1 MTKANAATQSKKPQR
16 DLRSDGEGYHMS
28 MSSNPA
34 KIVFSLDPRGLQ
46 MTNSRTASDPDM
58 AHQNLTVAFNLA
70 SLELPVFPCL
80 AKPKGNKK
88 AKAPHTSQGFY
99 DATTSQEQIK
109 AWWEKWPDALV
120 GVPTGAIT
128 GFSVLDGDIDRE
140 TGKPVGEEEIVEIGL
155 SHPEAVKIRT
165 PSGGVQLIF
174 SHVAGAKTSSKQV
187 ASHIDT
193 RGDGGYIVAP
203 ECIMPNGSQYIY
215 EGRRLAEA
223 LNANDLPPYPLV
235 KVEQATAREKERKK
249 TAKHADN
256 TTLNSASISD
266 FGKARATDTET
277 LEATRAALAIAP
289 NVLIREDWVK
299 LAASLRA
306 GFGHTLREDF
316 IAFSCRYTKGDCTT
330 AEAEHVWNSTVPNTV
345 TTIAPALALLKA
357 EMDEAAWKALWR
369 QVLSSRDHSKQ
380 VAQIGTTNAAEP
392 AIRLVLKDDPVDLWD
407 NFDPPKLPEGLLPPL
422 IEQFALLNGKQMGA
436 DPAGLAVAALVTC
449 AAAIPDQVQIKVK
462 RHDKWKESARLWAA
476 MVGPPSAKKS
486 PIISKATEPLCSL
499 DINMMRAWQKRVQ
512 KYNALSPEKQK
523 GKQRPPQTR
532 LRIEDAT
539 IEATQQVLAGSP
551 WGILLLQDELSGFF
565 GAMDKYNAGKG
576 AQADR
581 AFWLRSF
588 NGGQY
593 AINRIT
599 RGATV
604 IENVSVSM
612 LGGIQPEPL
621 IKIAGD
627 AADDGLL
634 QRLFPIMLR
643 TASIGRD
650 EPMPP
655 INDRYEN
662 LISFLREISPPGIL
676 KTDFLEF
683 DDGAQVIRR
692 NLEAKHLELQSLETI
707 NRKLAS
713 HIGKY
718 DGLFARLCVVWH
730 CVEHSECADPVDS
743 HRELPATV
751 TEGTAQ
757 RVADFLHRF
766 LLPHA
771 LAFYSGVLGLSDDHD
786 RLASIAGYI
795 LAHKPDRI
803 TNRDVQR
810 GDRKMRGL
818 KEYETRPLME
828 QLAALGWLNRVD
840 ALRPSSP
847 PHWYVNP
854 AVHEK
859 FADRAVREAERRE
872 ATRSMI
878 SKLSRK

>member
-1 MTKANAATQSKKPQR
+1 MKK
-16 DLRSDGEGYHMS
+16 
-28 MSSNPA
+28 
-34 KIVFSLDPRGLQ
+34 
-46 MTNSRTASDPDM
+46 SRTVSGPDI
-58 AHQNLTVAFNLA
+58 AHQNLAVALNFA

-80 AKPKGNKK
+80 AKPKGDKK
-88 AKAPHTSQGFY
+88 AKSPHTPQGFY
-99 DATTSQEQIK
+99 DATTSLEQIK

-120 GVPTGAIT
+120 GLPTGATT
-128 GFSVLDGDIDRE
+128 GLSVLDGDIDSE
-140 TGKPVGEEEIVEIGL
+140 TGKPVGEQQIVENSL
-155 SHPEAVKIRT
+155 SHPEAVLIRT
-165 PSGGVQLIF
+165 PSNGVHLIF
-174 SHVAGAKTSSKQV
+174 SYLAGSKTSSKQV
-187 ASHIDT
+187 ASHIDA

-203 ECIMPNGSQYIY
+203 ECIMPNGAQYTY
-215 EGRRLAEA
+215 EGRTLAEA
-223 LNANDLPPYPLV
+223 LKADDLPPYPLV

-249 TAKHADN
+249 AAKHAEN
-256 TTLNSASISD
+256 TTLNSASVSD
-266 FGKARATDTET
+266 FGKAKATDVET

-289 NVLIREDWVK
+289 NMLIREDWVK

-306 GFGHTLREDF
+306 GFGHRLREDF
-316 IAFSCRYTKGDCTT
+316 IAFSCRYTNSDCTT
-330 AEAEHVWNSTVPNTV
+330 AEAEHVWNSTIPNTV

-357 EMDEAAWKALWR
+357 EMDEAAWKALWH

-380 VAQIGTTNAAEP
+380 VAKTGTINDADP
-392 AIRLVLKDDPVDLWD
+392 ASVSVQQSDPVDLWGS
-407 NFDPPKLPEGLLPPL
+407 FDPPEIPLGLLPEI
-422 IEQFALLNGKQMGA
+422 IEQFAILNGKQMGA
-436 DPAGLAVAALVTC
+436 DPAGLVVAALVTC
-449 AAAIPDQVQIKVK
+449 AAAIPDKVQIKVK

-476 MVGPPSAKKS
+476 LVGPPSAKKS
-486 PIISKATEPLCSL
+486 PIISMATEPLCSL
-499 DINMMRAWQKRVQ
+499 DISMMRAWQKRVQ
-512 KYNALSPEKQK
+512 KYDELKADEKK
-523 GKQRPPQTR
+523 GKRRPPQTR

-551 WGILLLQDELSGFF
+551 WGVLLLQDELSGFF

-588 NGGQY
+588 DGGQY
-593 AINRIT
+593 AINRVT

-604 IENVSVSM
+604 IDNVSVSM

-621 IKIAGD
+621 RKIAGD

-643 TASIGRD
+643 TASVGLD

-655 INDRYEN
+655 INDRYKN

-676 KTDFLEF
+676 KVDFLEF

-718 DGLFARLCVVWH
+718 DGLFARLCIVWQ
-730 CVEHSECADPVDS
+730 CVEHSECAVAADSNKGLPV
-743 HRELPATV
+743 LV

-771 LAFYSGVLGLSDDHD
+771 LAFYSGVLKLSDDHD

-795 LAHKPDRI
+795 LTHKLDHI

-810 GDRKMRGL
+810 GDRTMRGL
-818 KEYETRPLME
+818 KKYETRPLME
-828 QLAALGWLNRVD
+828 QLAALGWLDRVEPK
-840 ALRPSSP
+840 RPSAP
-847 PHWYVNP
+847 PHWQVNP
-854 AVHEK
+854 AVHKK
-859 FADRAVREAERRE
+859 FADRAVREAKRRE
-872 ATRSMI
+872 DTHKMM
-878 SKLSRK
+878 SKLSKK